1 MGDREIRSV
10 SGRVGISTAMC
21 PSRLGKHIIYKLER
35 SIVEFLLEVFN
46 NKENCYF
53 PFDVADRK
61 SVV

>member
-53 PFDVADRK
+53 PFDVA
-61 SVV
+61 